1 MMNGKQPKIS
11 ILIPSLNV
19 EKYVTQCID
28 SIINQTLSD
37 IEIICIDAG
46 STDGT
51 LDILT
56 EYEKKD
62 SRVKLVKSSKKSYGY
77 QMNLGLTLATG
88 EYVGIVET
96 DDYVS
101 ENMYECLYCLTENGT
116 IDVVKGT
123 FFHI

>member
-1 MMNGKQPKIS
+1 MNGKQPKIS

-62 SRVKLVKSSKKSYGY
+62 SRVKLVKSSKKLWISNEFRINFSYWRICWDCR
-77 QMNLGLTLATG
+77 NR
-88 EYVGIVET
+88 
-96 DDYVS
+96 
-101 ENMYECLYCLTENGT
+101 
-116 IDVVKGT
+116 
-123 FFHI
+123 